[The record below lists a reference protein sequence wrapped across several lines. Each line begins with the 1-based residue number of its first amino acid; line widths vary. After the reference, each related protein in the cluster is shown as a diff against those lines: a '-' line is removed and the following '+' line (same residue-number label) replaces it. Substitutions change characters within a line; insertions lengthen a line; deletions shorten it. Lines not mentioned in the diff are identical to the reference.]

1 MLVSLYTSR
10 VILRA
15 LGDVDFG
22 IYNVVGGVIVLFTF
36 INGSMTTATQRYLI
50 STLGEGNDRKLTHV
64 FSQAMLAHILIAI
77 IIVLLGETIGL
88 WIVENKLN
96 IPEGRENTVFWV
108 YQLSIFTAVLGIIRC
123 PYNAS
128 IIAYEKM
135 SFYAWLSII
144 ESMLKLVVSFIILI
158 NISDRLIL
166 YSILLASVSLT
177 TTLLYYFYCFKNFPE
192 IRFKYRKDNKLLK
205 EISLFS
211 IWSLLGNASTVI
223 VNQGAAVILNI
234 FFGVVVNAALGIANQ
249 INAVAGSFV
258 SNFQTAFM
266 PQITKSYVNNDYVY
280 LRNLILR
287 TSRYSFLLLFI
298 VSFPIYFN
306 CEYILKLWLE
316 CVPSFT
322 AELVRVIILGSIFD
336 ALSGPLWM
344 SALARGGIRNY
355 QIFISIISLLN
366 LFLLYFAAKIGYN
379 PVLAFGTKVIVLYLL
394 YLYRLIY
401 LDKVVSIKISQW
413 FKLVYGR
420 IILIIT
426 VSTGLSFVSSYIS
439 FSFLRLS
446 VDCIIGLLLAYLIG
460 LLPNERLKAIS
471 IVRNKLSISSER

>member
-10 VILRA
+10 VILQA
-15 LGDVDFG
+15 LGEVDFG

-36 INGSMTTATQRYLI
+36 INGAMTTATQRYLI
-50 STLGEGNDRKLTHV
+50 STLGEGDDQKLTHV
-64 FSQAMLAHILIAI
+64 FSQAVLAHILISI
-77 IIVLLGETIGL
+77 IVVLLGETIGL

-96 IPEGRENTVFWV
+96 IPDGHETTAFWV
-108 YQLSIFTAVLGIIRC
+108 YQLSIFTAVLSIIRC

-144 ESMLKLVVSFIILI
+144 ESILKLIVSFIILI
-158 NISDRLIL
+158 DISDRLIL
-166 YSILLASVSLT
+166 YAILLASVSFII
-177 TTLLYYFYCFKNFPE
+177 TLLYYFYCLKKFPV
-192 IRFKYRKDNKLLK
+192 IRFKYRNDNKLLK

-211 IWSLLGNASTVI
+211 IWSLLGNASTVA

-234 FFGVVVNAALGIANQ
+234 FFGVVANAALGIANQ

-266 PQITKSYVNNDYVY
+266 PQITKSYVNNDYGY
-280 LRNLILR
+280 LRSLILR
-287 TSRYSFLLLFI
+287 SSRYSFLLLFI
-298 VSFPIYFN
+298 VSFPIYYN
-306 CEYILKLWLE
+306 CEYILGLWLE
-316 CVPSFT
+316 SVPSFT
-322 AELVRVIILGSIFD
+322 AGLVRVIILCSIFD

-366 LFLLYFAAKIGYN
+366 IFLLYFAAKIGCN
-379 PVLAFGTKVIVLYLL
+379 PVLAFGTKVIVLFLL

-401 LDKVVSIKISQW
+401 LDNVVVIKISQW
-413 FKLVYGR
+413 FRSVYGR
-420 IILIIT
+420 IMLIII
-426 VSTGLSFVSSYIS
+426 VSTGLSYIISYIS
-439 FSFLRLS
+439 FSFLRLL
-446 VDCIIGLLLAYLIG
+446 VDCIVGLLLVYLIG
-460 LLPNERLKAIS
+460 LLPNERLKTIS
-471 IVRNKLSISSER
+471 IVRTKLSI